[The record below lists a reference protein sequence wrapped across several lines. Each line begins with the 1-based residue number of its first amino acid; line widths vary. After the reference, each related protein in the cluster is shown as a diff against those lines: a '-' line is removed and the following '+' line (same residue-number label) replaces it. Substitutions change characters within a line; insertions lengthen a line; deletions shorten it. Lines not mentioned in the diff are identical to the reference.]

1 MSSNDRNPSSRS
13 IATTARR
20 EGPPRRECRTYF
32 RRLTGGSRRRHMR
45 MKRIFFFNLAE
56 LRAEASTGQVIV
68 NSIRS
73 RSGSDGIPV

>member
-1 MSSNDRNPSSRS
+1 
-13 IATTARR
+13 
-20 EGPPRRECRTYF
+20 
-32 RRLTGGSRRRHMR
+32 
-45 MKRIFFFNLAE
+45 LAE